1 MLSINGKRLILVRKI
16 TTITLL
22 IISSMFLMACDNAK
36 NEEKNTFPK
45 DLTLCQF
52 SAGQCYKNVADLKV
66 GLMIDPVHTPSE
78 KPLNITLKSTQAITN
93 VSIRIEGRD
102 MFMGVIPVA
111 LSSVTDNEAQGTL
124 IFGSCSSNYMVWR
137 AFVTFDYQ
145 QQQRTLIYDFLAD
158 NPNP

>member
-1 MLSINGKRLILVRKI
+1 MHIIIKSAVLV
-16 TTITLL
+16 
-22 IISSMFLMACDNAK
+22 ISSMFLVACDNTK
-36 NEEKNTFPK
+36 NISENTFPK

-52 SAGQCYKNVADLKV
+52 STGECYKNVADISV
-66 GLMIDPVHTPSE
+66 GLMIDPVNTPSE

-93 VSIRIEGRD
+93 ISMRIEGRD
-102 MFMGVIPVA
+102 MFMGVIPVL
-111 LSSVTDNEAQGTL
+111 LSSVTDNESQGTL

-145 QQQRTLIYDFLAD
+145 NQQRTLMYDFLAD